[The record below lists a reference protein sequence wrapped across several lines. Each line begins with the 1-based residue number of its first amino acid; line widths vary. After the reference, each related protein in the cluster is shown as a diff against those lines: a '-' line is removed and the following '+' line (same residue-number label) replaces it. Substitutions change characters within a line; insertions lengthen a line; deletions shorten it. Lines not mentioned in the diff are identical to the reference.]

1 MSHVRLLSVDVAQ
14 VPENKGVSTGV
25 STSDQEKSRAFSDVI
40 DEHYQEQKSGNDTPK
55 SGKNSTV
62 AENKSSELSTADE
75 QDHAQQVDAS
85 KHNTE
90 TFDRDVDE
98 VQIEQGDEDIIKLPA
113 ESLAKDTTRTPVDSL
128 PVSSPTSMEVK
139 QVGDKNNVADQDA
152 QDLLTMLGA
161 AKKILAANDSAGK
174 VALDASE
181 QVTQKNALKSEL
193 NAVDNQLQ
201 KEHAVANKMTL
212 TVDKTIAVAGKTES
226 LDNGNAAKKDTA
238 KNLSTSS
245 EIKNAQLVSASDLIT
260 GEKSVLGNE
269 VAQPVKP
276 ITDNQGGL
284 KKMQTSTALLN
295 TAEAD
300 LLESTTSEKVLS
312 ESITTEK
319 VLSES
324 TTSEKVLSESTTSE
338 KVLSE
343 SITTEK
349 VPSEKITSEKVLSE
363 TVNSANTAIS
373 KEQEL
378 VETKAK
384 EADQTT
390 ALATKSSK
398 KMADEQASNENKI
411 APSLNANTNE
421 KAVESSSSAN
431 DVMVNSTAN
440 STPNVNEQSAA
451 KSGDNSALARQQ
463 NNVSGTPTTVAAPL
477 QDGSAPILE
486 QSKLANKTNADN
498 VDEIQV
504 IAKDAQQ
511 IERDKVA
518 SMVNQ
523 TLDAQAARSG
533 TSSINEPVAQQ
544 IQSFDNIINKMSADS
559 VQTQKSATVLQNET
573 ISIYRKDFADAV
585 KDKVMVM
592 INQKIQQVDIQLDP
606 PEMGN
611 VQVRVNLQNE
621 QAVVHFVVQNQQ
633 AKEALDQNINKL
645 KEMLAENGVDVGD
658 ANIEQREP
666 QSNEQQN
673 MTSDQQQAG
682 NEQDAS
688 MTQSDNH
695 MVNMVKASSTG
706 VDYYA

>member
-62 AENKSSELSTADE
+62 AENKSSEPSTAAE

-139 QVGDKNNVADQDA
+139 QVGDKNNVAGQDA

-238 KNLSTSS
+238 KGLSTSS

-284 KKMQTSTALLN
+284 KKMQTSTGLLN

-300 LLESTTSEKVLS
+300 LLESTTSEKVL
-312 ESITTEK
+312 
-319 VLSES
+319 
-324 TTSEKVLSESTTSE
+324 
-338 KVLSE
+338 
-343 SITTEK
+343 
-349 VPSEKITSEKVLSE
+349 PE

-378 VETKAK
+378 AETKAK
-384 EADQTT
+384 EADQAT

-398 KMADEQASNENKI
+398 KMADGQASNEHKI

-451 KSGDNSALARQQ
+451 KSGENSALARQQ

-486 QSKLANKTNADN
+486 QNKLANKTNADN

-611 VQVRVNLQNE
+611 VHVRVNLQNE